1 MEPEIMDTQVEQ
13 VQEAPQEDKR
23 VDIEY
28 GVAVY
33 LDKEGNL
40 GYTFLGDKSASLH
53 EVDGLVKYLERALD
67 KRWEG
72 LL

>member
-1 MEPEIMDTQVEQ
+1 MEPEIMNTENVEPTPTTEGQ
-13 VQEAPQEDKR
+13 K
-23 VDIEY
+23 VDISY

-33 LDKEGNL
+33 YDKEGNL
-40 GYTFLGDKSASLH
+40 GYTFLGDKAASLH